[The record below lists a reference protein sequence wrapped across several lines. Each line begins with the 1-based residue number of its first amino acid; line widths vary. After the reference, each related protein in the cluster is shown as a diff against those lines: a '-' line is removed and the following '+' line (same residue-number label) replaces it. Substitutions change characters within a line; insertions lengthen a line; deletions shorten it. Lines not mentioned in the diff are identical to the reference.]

1 MFADIFIEN
10 NFQKID
16 KLYTYIVKD
25 DVKPGMRVL
34 VNFGK
39 SYRVG
44 IVLFLHAS
52 YSGKHLEKLKEINSV
67 LDDEPIISKDLIELG
82 LWMRNRYL
90 IGYSKA
96 FAPILPPGNLQ
107 KIKKKII
114 VEKYPQGKEL
124 EELNSVDIN
133 KYFEELSVYEK
144 KIIKKLRAK
153 GFIKYNYEP
162 LIAIKPKF
170 VNYLKISENFD
181 AKKLE
186 NINEKQAQV
195 FNFIKNKKEVS
206 RVEVM
211 STIGVSYSPIKTLI
225 NKDLIF
231 EYKKEVNREPIE
243 KNFASEKLA
252 LNEEQQKA
260 LTSIIRTDKVVSL
273 LHGLTGSGKTE
284 VYLNL
289 ASKVI
294 ENGGE
299 VIVLVPEIG
308 LTPQMIERFKGRFGD
323 SVAIIHSKLSS
334 GERYDEYRKV
344 LNGEVKVVVGVRS
357 AVFVPFKNL
366 KMIIIDESHDSSYEF
381 HDNLKYDTIE
391 VAINRMKNRGK
402 VVLGSATP
410 SIESYFY
417 AKKDFYNLC
426 ELKNRAKKGAFLP
439 ETKIVDMRDELIMGN
454 ISIFSREL
462 KGAIE
467 EKLKKKEQ
475 IILFLNR
482 RGFSNFISCR
492 SCGEVI
498 KCEDC
503 DISMTYHKAKNRL
516 ICHYCGKTKPLSKVC
531 PSCGSKFI
539 KQFGVGTQ
547 KVEEEVNKL
556 FPEARVLRMDRDT
569 TTKKD
574 SFEKFYEIVKNKEAD
589 IIIGTQM
596 VSKGFDFENV
606 TLVGIVA
613 ADMSLYISDYKAKE
627 RTFQLI
633 TQVAGRAGRASKKGE
648 VIVQTYSP
656 DSEIIKYSAS
666 GDYEDF
672 YNYEIEE
679 RKLFLYPP
687 YRKLIEFEFSSYN
700 ENLTQIWAERF
711 LRQMSLDIKNL
722 DLMVT
727 KFIKL
732 PKIKNINR
740 TKFSLKIIPK
750 DLPMLIDGLKRVIN
764 NSKIEEENKIFL
776 NIEFRWLNGNKKN

>member
-44 IVLFLHAS
+44 IVLFLHAN
-52 YSGKHLEKLKEINSV
+52 YSGEHLDKLKEIHSV
-67 LDDEPIISKDLIELG
+67 LDDEPIISEDLIELG
-82 LWMRNRYL
+82 LWMKDRYL
-90 IGYSKA
+90 IGYSRA

-124 EELNSVDIN
+124 EELNSIDLN
-133 KYFEELSVYEK
+133 KYFEDLNEDEK

-153 GFIKYNYEP
+153 GFVKYKYDS
-162 LIAIKPKF
+162 LVLLKPKL
-170 VNYLKISENFD
+170 VNYLKVSEKFD
-181 AKKLE
+181 PKNLE
-186 NINEKQAQV
+186 NLSEKQAQL
-195 FNFIKNKKEVS
+195 FNFIKEKKDVS
-206 RVEVM
+206 RVEAM
-211 STIGVSYSPIKTLI
+211 SLLGISYSPIKTLI
-225 NKDLIF
+225 KKDLIC
-231 EYKKEVNREPIE
+231 EYKKEVKREPVE
-243 KNFASEKLA
+243 KDFAREKLA
-252 LNEEQQKA
+252 LNEEQQRA
-260 LTSIIRTDKVVSL
+260 LASILRTDKVVSL

-294 ENGGE
+294 EEGGE

-308 LTPQMIERFKGRFGD
+308 LTPQMIERVKGRFGD
-323 SVAIIHSKLSS
+323 RVAIIHSKLSS

-344 LNGEVKVVVGVRS
+344 LNGEVKIVVGVRS

-366 KMIIIDESHDSSYEF
+366 KMIIVDESHDSSYEF

-391 VAINRMKNRGK
+391 VAINRMKKRGK

-439 ETKIVDMRDELIMGN
+439 DTKIIDMRDELIRGN
-454 ISIFSREL
+454 ISIFSRDL
-462 KGAIE
+462 KNAME

-498 KCEDC
+498 KCHEC

-516 ICHYCGKTKPLSKVC
+516 ICHYCGSTKPLPKTC

-547 KVEEEVNKL
+547 KVEEEVKKL

-574 SFEKFYEIVKNKEAD
+574 SYDKFYEIVKNREAD
-589 IIIGTQM
+589 VIIGTQM

-633 TQVAGRAGRASKKGE
+633 TQVSGRAGRASKKGE
-648 VIVQTYSP
+648 VIIQTYSP

-687 YRKLIEFEFSSYN
+687 YTKLIELEFSSYD
-700 ENLTQIWAERF
+700 ETLTEAWAEKF
-711 LRQMSLDIKNL
+711 LRQMSMDIKNL

-732 PKIKNINR
+732 PKIKNVNR
-740 TKFSLKIIPK
+740 TKFSVKVKPK
-750 DLPMLIDGLKRVIN
+750 DLALLIYGLKRVII
-764 NSKIEEENKIFL
+764 NSKIEEDNKVFL
-776 NIEFRWLNGNKKN
+776 NIDFRWLNGNKKN

>member
-44 IVLFLHAS
+44 IVLFLHAN
-52 YSGKHLEKLKEINSV
+52 YSGDHKDKLKEIHSV
-67 LDDEPIISKDLIELG
+67 LDDEPIISKDLIDLG
-82 LWMRNRYL
+82 LWMKDRYL
-90 IGYSKA
+90 IGYSRA
-96 FAPILPPGNLQ
+96 FSPILPPGNLQ
-107 KIKKKII
+107 RIKKKII
-114 VEKYPQGKEL
+114 VEKYPQGKDL
-124 EELNSVDIN
+124 EALNSIDL
-133 KYFEELSVYEK
+133 KRYFEDLSEDEK
-144 KIIKKLRAK
+144 KIIKKLRAG
-153 GFIKYNYEP
+153 GFVKYLYDS
-162 LIAIKPKF
+162 LVMVKPKLLNF
-170 VNYLKISENFD
+170 LKISENFD
-181 AKKLE
+181 PEKLE
-186 NINEKQAQV
+186 GISEKQSEV
-195 FNFIKNKKEVS
+195 FNYIKEKKEVS
-206 RVEVM
+206 RIELM
-211 STIGVSYSPIKTLI
+211 SKLGISYSPIKSLI
-225 NKDLIF
+225 KKDLIS
-231 EYKKEVNREPIE
+231 EYQKEINRDPVE
-243 KNFASEKLA
+243 KNFVAEKLT
-252 LNEEQQKA
+252 LNEEQQRA
-260 LTSIIRTDKVVSL
+260 LNSINKTDKVVSL

-294 ENGGE
+294 REGGE

-323 SVAIIHSKLSS
+323 RVAIIHSKLSP

-344 LNGEVKVVVGVRS
+344 LNGEVKIVVGVRS

-366 KMIIIDESHDSSYEF
+366 KMIIVDESHDSSYEF

-402 VVLGSATP
+402 LVLGSATP

-417 AKKDFYNLC
+417 AQKGYYKLC
-426 ELKNRAKKGAFLP
+426 ELKNRAKEGAFLP
-439 ETKIVDMRDELIMGN
+439 DTKIVDMRDELIMGN

-462 KGAIE
+462 KDAME

-498 KCEDC
+498 KCDEC

-516 ICHYCGKTKPLSKVC
+516 ICHYCGSTKPVPKVC
-531 PSCGSKFI
+531 PTCGSKFI
-539 KQFGVGTQ
+539 KQFGLGTQ
-547 KVEEEVNKL
+547 KVEEEVKKL

-569 TTKKD
+569 TTRKD
-574 SFEKFYEIVKNKEAD
+574 SFDKFYEIVKNREAD
-589 IIIGTQM
+589 VIIGTQM

-613 ADMSLYISDYKAKE
+613 ADLSLYISDYKARE

-633 TQVAGRAGRASKKGE
+633 TQVSGRAGRAAKKGQ
-648 VIVQTYSP
+648 VIIQTYSP

-666 GDYEDF
+666 GDYKDF
-672 YNYEIEE
+672 YEYEIEE

-687 YRKLIEFEFSSYN
+687 YTKLIELEFSSYD
-700 ENLTQIWAERF
+700 ESLCQEWAERF
-711 LRQMSLDIKNL
+711 LSQMSLDIKNL

-727 KFIKL
+727 NFIKL
-732 PKIKNINR
+732 PKIKNVNR
-740 TKFSLKIIPK
+740 TKFSVKVRPRDLALLIEELK
-750 DLPMLIDGLKRVIN
+750 GVIN

-776 NIEFRWLNGNKKN
+776 NIDFR

>member
-114 VEKYPQGKEL
+114 VEKYPQGREL

-133 KYFEELSVYEK
+133 KYFEDLSFDEK

-162 LIAIKPKF
+162 LIAVKPKLI
-170 VNYLKISENFD
+170 NYLKISENFD

-195 FNFIKNKKEVS
+195 FDFIKNKKDVS

-225 NKDLIF
+225 NKDLIL
-231 EYKKEVNREPIE
+231 EYKKEVNREPVE
-243 KNFASEKLA
+243 KKFVSEKLA

-260 LTSIIRTDKVVSL
+260 LESIIKRDKVVSL

-294 ENGGE
+294 EKGGE

-417 AKKDFYNLC
+417 AKNDFYNLC

-462 KGAIE
+462 KAAIE

-516 ICHYCGKTKPLSKVC
+516 ICHYCGKTKPLPKVC

-556 FPEARVLRMDRDT
+556 FPEANVLRMDRDT

-574 SFEKFYEIVKNKEAD
+574 SFEKFYEIVKNKEVD

-633 TQVAGRAGRASKKGE
+633 TQVAGRAGRASKRGE
-648 VIVQTYSP
+648 VIIQTYSP

-666 GDYEDF
+666 GNYEDF
-672 YNYEIEE
+672 YNYEIED

-687 YRKLIEFEFSSYN
+687 YRKLIEFEFSSYD
-700 ENLTQIWAERF
+700 ENLTQVWAEKF

-732 PKIKNINR
+732 PKIQNINR
-740 TKFSLKIIPK
+740 TKFSLKIIPR
-750 DLPMLIDGLKRVIN
+750 DLPMLIDALNRVIN
-764 NSKIEEENKIFL
+764 NSKIEEDNKIFL

>member
-52 YSGKHLEKLKEINSV
+52 YSGKHLEKLKEISSV

-82 LWMRNRYL
+82 LWMRSRYL

-124 EELNSVDIN
+124 EELNSVNIN
-133 KYFEELSVYEK
+133 KYFEELSVDEK
-144 KIIKKLRAK
+144 KIIKKLRTK

-162 LIAIKPKF
+162 LIAVKPKF

-195 FNFIKNKKEVS
+195 FNFIKNKEDVS

-516 ICHYCGKTKPLSKVC
+516 ICHYCGKTKALPKVC

-648 VIVQTYSP
+648 VIIQTYSP

-700 ENLTQIWAERF
+700 ENLTQIWAEKF

-776 NIEFRWLNGNKKN
+776 NIEFRWLDGNKKN

>member
-25 DVKPGMRVL
+25 DVKEGMRVL
-34 VNFGK
+34 VSFGN

-44 IVLFLHAS
+44 IILFLYKD
-52 YSGKHLEKLKEINSV
+52 YSGEHEKSLKEVDSV

-82 LWMRNRYL
+82 LWMKNRYL

-96 FAPILPPGNLQ
+96 FSPILPPGNLQ

-114 VEKYPQGKEL
+114 IEDYPTGEDL
-124 EELNSVDIN
+124 ILLNSIDLN
-133 KYFEELSVYEK
+133 KYYEDLNIDQK
-144 KIIKKLRAK
+144 KIVKKLHSK
-153 GFIKYNYEP
+153 GFLKYEYDS
-162 LIAIKPKF
+162 LVLVKPKRENF
-170 VNYLKISENFD
+170 LKISENFSS
-181 AKKLE
+181 KFLE
-186 NINEKQAQV
+186 DISEKQRTV
-195 FNFIKNKKEVS
+195 FNFIKDKKEVS
-206 RVEVM
+206 RIEVM
-211 STIGVSYSPIKTLI
+211 TSLSISYSPIKTLI
-225 NKDLIF
+225 KKGIITEF
-231 EYKKEVNREPIE
+231 KKEIKREPDE
-243 KNFASEKLA
+243 NNFSSENIS
-252 LNEEQQKA
+252 LNEEQQRA
-260 LTSIIRTDKVVSL
+260 LKSIEKTEKVVTL

-284 VYLNL
+284 VYLNI
-289 ASKVI
+289 ASRVI

-308 LTPQMIERFKGRFGD
+308 LTPQMIERFKGRFGKN
-323 SVAIIHSKLSS
+323 VAIIHSKLSS

-344 LNGEVKVVVGVRS
+344 LNGDVKVVVGVRS

-366 KMIIIDESHDSSYEF
+366 KMIIVDESHDSSYEF

-391 VAINRMKNRGK
+391 VAIHRMKGKGK
-402 VVLGSATP
+402 VLLGSATP

-417 AKKDFYNLC
+417 AKKGYYNLC

-439 ETKIVDMRDELIMGN
+439 NTKIVDMRDELLMGN

-462 KGAIE
+462 RDAIKD
-467 EKLKKKEQ
+467 KLEKKEQ

-498 KCEDC
+498 KCDNC
-503 DISMTYHKAKNRL
+503 DISMTYHKSKNRL
-516 ICHYCGKTKPLSKVC
+516 ICHYCGSTKEVPKVC
-531 PSCGSKFI
+531 PNCGSKFI
-539 KQFGVGTQ
+539 KQFGIGTQ

-556 FPEARVLRMDRDT
+556 FPEARVVRMDRDT

-574 SFEKFYEIVKNKEAD
+574 SFKNFYDIVKNREAD

-613 ADMSLYISDYKAKE
+613 ADLSLYISDYKAKE
-627 RTFQLI
+627 KTFQLV
-633 TQVAGRAGRASKKGE
+633 TQVAGRAGRSSKKGE
-648 VIVQTYSP
+648 VIIQTYSP
-656 DSEIIKYSAS
+656 DSEIIKYSAN
-666 GDYEDF
+666 GDYKDF
-672 YNYEIEE
+672 YEYEISE

-687 YRKLIEFEFSSYN
+687 YMKLIEFEFSSY
-700 ENLTQIWAERF
+700 EEKLTYIWAERF
-711 LRQMSLDIKNL
+711 LKQMKSDIKNI

-727 KFIKL
+727 NFIKL
-732 PKIKNINR
+732 PKIKKINR
-740 TKFSLKIIPK
+740 TKFSVKVKPK
-750 DLPMLIDGLKRVIN
+750 DMNLLIEVLKRVII
-764 NSKIEEENKIFL
+764 NSKVNDDSKIFL
-776 NIEFRWLNGNKKN
+776 NIEF

>member
-44 IVLFLHAS
+44 IVLFLHAN
-52 YSGKHLEKLKEINSV
+52 YSGDHREELKEIHSV
-67 LDDEPIISKDLIELG
+67 LDDEPIISNDLIRLG
-82 LWMRNRYL
+82 LWMKERYL
-90 IGYSKA
+90 VGYSKA

-107 KIKKKII
+107 KIKKKIL
-114 VEKYPQGKEL
+114 VEKYPHGKDL
-124 EELNSVDIN
+124 EDLNSIDLS
-133 KYFEELSVYEK
+133 KYFEDLKEDEK
-144 KIIKKLRAK
+144 AIIKRLRAK
-153 GFIKYNYEP
+153 GYIKYIYDS
-162 LIAIKPKF
+162 LVTVKAKL
-170 VNYLKISENFD
+170 VNYLRLVSDFDPKNLEGIS
-181 AKKLE
+181 
-186 NINEKQAQV
+186 EKQAQV
-195 FNFIKNKKEVS
+195 FNFIKKEKDIS
-206 RVEVM
+206 RVDVM
-211 STIGVSYSPIKTLI
+211 KNLNISYSPIKSLI
-225 NKDLIF
+225 KRNLIE
-231 EYKKEVNREPIE
+231 EYKKEINRDPVE
-243 KNFASEKLA
+243 KTFKKNKLA
-252 LNEEQQKA
+252 LNDEQQEA
-260 LTSIIRTDKVVSL
+260 LKSIQKTDKVVSL

-289 ASKVI
+289 TSKVL
-294 ENGGE
+294 EDGGQ

-308 LTPQMIERFKGRFGD
+308 LTPQMIERFKSWFGNE
-323 SVAIIHSKLSS
+323 VAIIHSKLSA

-344 LNGEVKVVVGVRS
+344 LNDEVKVVVGVRS

-366 KMIIIDESHDSSYEF
+366 KMIIVDESHDSSYEF

-391 VAINRMKNRGK
+391 VAINRMKGRGK

-410 SIESYFY
+410 SVESYFY
-417 AKKDFYNLC
+417 AQKDFYNLC

-439 ETKIVDMRDELIMGN
+439 DTEIVDMRDELIMGN
-454 ISIFSREL
+454 VSIFSREL
-462 KGAIE
+462 REAIE
-467 EKLKKKEQ
+467 EKLKNKEQ

-498 KCEDC
+498 KCDDC

-516 ICHYCGKTKPLSKVC
+516 ICHYCGKTKPLPKVC

-547 KVEEEVNKL
+547 RVEEEVQKY

-569 TTKKD
+569 TGKKD
-574 SFEKFYEIVKNKEAD
+574 FFEKFYEKIKNKEAD

-596 VSKGFDFENV
+596 VSKGFDFEDV

-613 ADMSLYISDYKAKE
+613 ADLSLYISDYKARE

-633 TQVAGRAGRASKKGE
+633 TQVSGRAGRASKKGQ
-648 VIVQTYSP
+648 VIIQTYSP
-656 DSEIIKYSAS
+656 DSEIIKYSAQ
-666 GDYEDF
+666 GDYKDF
-672 YNYEIEE
+672 YEYEIQE
-679 RKLFLYPP
+679 RKTFLYPP
-687 YRKLIEFEFSSYN
+687 YTKLIELEFSSYD

-711 LRQMSLDIKNL
+711 LHQMSLDLKGMDI
-722 DLMVT
+722 MVT
-727 KFIKL
+727 KFIKM
-732 PKIKNINR
+732 PKIKNMNK
-740 TKFSLKIIPK
+740 TKFSLKIKPK
-750 DLPMLIDGLKRVIN
+750 DLGLLIEGLKRVIN
-764 NSKIEEENKIFL
+764 NSKIEEERKIIL
-776 NIEFRWLNGNKKN
+776 NIEF

>member
-114 VEKYPQGKEL
+114 VEKYPQGREL

-133 KYFEELSVYEK
+133 KYFEDLSFDEK

-162 LIAIKPKF
+162 LIAVKPKL

-195 FNFIKNKKEVS
+195 FNFIKNKKDVS

-231 EYKKEVNREPIE
+231 EYKKEINREPVE
-243 KNFASEKLA
+243 KNFVSEKLA
-252 LNEEQQKA
+252 LNEEQQNA
-260 LTSIIRTDKVVSL
+260 LNSILNTDKVVSL
-273 LHGLTGSGKTE
+273 LYGLTGSGKTE

-391 VAINRMKNRGK
+391 VAINRMKNSGK

-417 AKKDFYNLC
+417 AKKGFYNLY

-462 KGAIE
+462 KAAIE

-516 ICHYCGKTKPLSKVC
+516 ICHYCGKTKPLPKVC

-633 TQVAGRAGRASKKGE
+633 TQVAGRAGRASKRGE
-648 VIVQTYSP
+648 VIIQTYSP

-672 YNYEIEE
+672 YNYEIED

-700 ENLTQIWAERF
+700 ENLTQIWAEKF

-750 DLPMLIDGLKRVIN
+750 DLPMLIDGLNRVIN
-764 NSKIEEENKIFL
+764 NSKIEEDKKIFL
-776 NIEFRWLNGNKKN
+776 NIEFRWLDGNKKN

>member
-67 LDDEPIISKDLIELG
+67 LDDDPIISKDLIELG

-133 KYFEELSVYEK
+133 KYFEDLSFDEK

-162 LIAIKPKF
+162 LIAVKPKL

-195 FNFIKNKKEVS
+195 FNFIKNKKDVS

-225 NKDLIF
+225 NKDLIL
-231 EYKKEVNREPIE
+231 EYKKEVNREPVE
-243 KNFASEKLA
+243 KKFVSEKLA

-260 LTSIIRTDKVVSL
+260 LESIIKRDKVVSL

-294 ENGGE
+294 EKGGE

-417 AKKDFYNLC
+417 AKNDFYNLC

-462 KGAIE
+462 KAAIE

-516 ICHYCGKTKPLSKVC
+516 ICHYCGKTKPLPKVC

-556 FPEARVLRMDRDT
+556 FPEANVLRMDRDT

-574 SFEKFYEIVKNKEAD
+574 SFEKFYEIVKNKEVD

-633 TQVAGRAGRASKKGE
+633 TQVAGRAGRASKRGE
-648 VIVQTYSP
+648 VIIQTYSP

-666 GDYEDF
+666 GNYEDF
-672 YNYEIEE
+672 YNYEIED

-687 YRKLIEFEFSSYN
+687 YRKLIEFEFSSYD
-700 ENLTQIWAERF
+700 ENLTQVWAEKF

-732 PKIKNINR
+732 PKIQNINR
-740 TKFSLKIIPK
+740 TKFSLKIIPR
-750 DLPMLIDGLKRVIN
+750 DLPMLIDALNRVIN
-764 NSKIEEENKIFL
+764 NSKIEEDNKIFL

>member
-34 VNFGK
+34 VNFGN

-44 IVLFLHAS
+44 IVLFLHAN
-52 YSGKHLEKLKEINSV
+52 YYEKHLDKLKEIHSV
-67 LDDEPIISKDLIELG
+67 LDDEPIISRDLIELG
-82 LWMRNRYL
+82 LWMKDRYL

-96 FAPILPPGNLQ
+96 FSPILPPGNLQ

-114 VEKYPQGKEL
+114 VEKYPQGRDL
-124 EELNSVDIN
+124 EKLNSIDTN
-133 KYFEELSVYEK
+133 KYFEDLSEDEK
-144 KIIKKLRAK
+144 NFIKKLRAR
-153 GFIKYNYEP
+153 GFVKYIYDS
-162 LIAIKPKF
+162 LVMVKPKL

-181 AKKLE
+181 AKNLE
-186 NINEKQAQV
+186 GMSEKQTQV
-195 FNFIKNKKEVS
+195 FNFIKDRKDIS
-206 RVEVM
+206 RVDVM
-211 STIGVSYSPIKTLI
+211 TSLGISYSPIKSLI
-225 NKDLIF
+225 KKDLIC
-231 EYKKEVNREPIE
+231 EYKKEINREPVE
-243 KNFASEKLA
+243 KKFITQKIV

-260 LTSIIRTDKVVSL
+260 IRSIIETDKVVSL

-294 ENGGE
+294 EKGGE

-308 LTPQMIERFKGRFGD
+308 LTPQMIDRFKGRFGD
-323 SVAIIHSKLSS
+323 KVAVIHSKLSS

-344 LNGEVKVVVGVRS
+344 LNEEVKIVVGVRS

-391 VAINRMKNRGK
+391 VAIKRMKHSGK

-410 SIESYFY
+410 SIETYFY
-417 AKKDFYNLC
+417 AKKNFYNLC

-439 ETKIVDMRDELIMGN
+439 ETKVVDMRDELIMGN

-462 KGAIE
+462 KKAME

-482 RGFSNFISCR
+482 RGFSNFVSCR

-498 KCEDC
+498 KCDDC

-516 ICHYCGKTKPLSKVC
+516 ICHYCGSTKPLPKVC

-547 KVEEEVNKL
+547 KVEEEVKKL

-574 SFEKFYEIVKNKEAD
+574 SFNKFYEIVKNREAD
-589 IIIGTQM
+589 VIIGTQM

-633 TQVAGRAGRASKKGE
+633 TQVSGRAGRASKKGE
-648 VIVQTYSP
+648 VIIQTYSP
-656 DSEIIKYSAS
+656 DSEIIKYSAT
-666 GDYEDF
+666 GDYVDF

-687 YRKLIEFEFSSYN
+687 YTKLIEFEFSSYD

-711 LRQMSLDIKNL
+711 LHQMSIDLKKL
-722 DLMVT
+722 ELMVT
-727 KFIKL
+727 KFIKM
-732 PKIKNINR
+732 PKIKSINR
-740 TKFSLKIIPK
+740 TKFSVKVKPK
-750 DLPMLIDGLKRVIN
+750 DLAMLIDGLKRVIN
-764 NSKIEEENKIFL
+764 NSKIEEDNKIFL
-776 NIEFRWLNGNKKN
+776 NIDFR

>member
-114 VEKYPQGKEL
+114 VEKYPQGREL

-133 KYFEELSVYEK
+133 KYFEDLSFDKK

-162 LIAIKPKF
+162 LIAVKPKL

-195 FNFIKNKKEVS
+195 FDFIKNKKDVS
-206 RVEVM
+206 RVETM
-211 STIGVSYSPIKTLI
+211 SFLGISYSPIKTLI

-231 EYKKEVNREPIE
+231 EYKKEINRQPVE
-243 KNFASEKLA
+243 KNFVSEKLA
-252 LNEEQQKA
+252 LNEEQQNA
-260 LTSIIRTDKVVSL
+260 LNSILNTDKVVSL
-273 LHGLTGSGKTE
+273 LYGLTGSGKTE

-294 ENGGE
+294 EKGGE

-323 SVAIIHSKLSS
+323 RVAIIHSKLSS

-417 AKKDFYNLC
+417 AKNDFYNLC

-516 ICHYCGKTKPLSKVC
+516 ICHYCGKTKPLPKVC

-556 FPEARVLRMDRDT
+556 FPEAKVLRMDRDT

-613 ADMSLYISDYKAKE
+613 ADISLYISDYKAKE

-633 TQVAGRAGRASKKGE
+633 TQVAGRAGRASKRGE
-648 VIVQTYSP
+648 VIIQTYSP

-666 GDYEDF
+666 GNYEDF
-672 YNYEIEE
+672 YNYEIED

-687 YRKLIEFEFSSYN
+687 YRKLIEFEFSSYK
-700 ENLTQIWAERF
+700 ENLTQVWAEKF

-732 PKIKNINR
+732 PKIQNINR
-740 TKFSLKIIPK
+740 TKFSLKIIPR
-750 DLPMLIDGLKRVIN
+750 DLPMLIDALNRVIN
-764 NSKIEEENKIFL
+764 NSKIEEDNKIFL
-776 NIEFRWLNGNKKN
+776 NIEFR

>member
-25 DVKPGMRVL
+25 DVKEGMRVL
-34 VNFGK
+34 VSFGN

-44 IVLFLHAS
+44 IILFLYKD
-52 YSGKHLEKLKEINSV
+52 YSGEHEKSLKEVDSV

-82 LWMRNRYL
+82 LWMKNRYL

-96 FAPILPPGNLQ
+96 FSPILPPGNLQ

-114 VEKYPQGKEL
+114 IEDYPTGEDL
-124 EELNSVDIN
+124 ILLNSIDLN
-133 KYFEELSVYEK
+133 KYYEDLNIDQK
-144 KIIKKLRAK
+144 KIVKKLHSK
-153 GFIKYNYEP
+153 GFLKYEYDS
-162 LIAIKPKF
+162 LVLVKPKRENF
-170 VNYLKISENFD
+170 LKISENFSS
-181 AKKLE
+181 KFLE
-186 NINEKQAQV
+186 DISEKQRTV
-195 FNFIKNKKEVS
+195 FNFIKDKKEVS
-206 RVEVM
+206 RIEVM
-211 STIGVSYSPIKTLI
+211 TSLSISYSPIKTLI
-225 NKDLIF
+225 KKGIITEF
-231 EYKKEVNREPIE
+231 KKEIKREPDE
-243 KNFASEKLA
+243 NNFSSENIS
-252 LNEEQQKA
+252 LNEEQQRA
-260 LTSIIRTDKVVSL
+260 LKSIEKTEKVVTL

-284 VYLNL
+284 VYLNI
-289 ASKVI
+289 ASRVI

-308 LTPQMIERFKGRFGD
+308 LTPQMIERFKGRFGKN
-323 SVAIIHSKLSS
+323 VAIIHSKLSS

-344 LNGEVKVVVGVRS
+344 LNGDVKVVVGVRS

-366 KMIIIDESHDSSYEF
+366 KMIIVDESHDSSYEF

-391 VAINRMKNRGK
+391 VAIHRMKGKGK
-402 VVLGSATP
+402 VLLGSATP

-417 AKKDFYNLC
+417 AKKGYYNLC

-439 ETKIVDMRDELIMGN
+439 NTKIVDMRDELLMGN

-462 KGAIE
+462 RDAIKD
-467 EKLKKKEQ
+467 KLEKKEQ

-498 KCEDC
+498 KCDNC
-503 DISMTYHKAKNRL
+503 DISMTYHKSKNRL
-516 ICHYCGKTKPLSKVC
+516 ICHYCGSTKEVPKVC
-531 PSCGSKFI
+531 PNCGSKFI
-539 KQFGVGTQ
+539 KQFGIGTQ

-556 FPEARVLRMDRDT
+556 FPEARVVRMDRDT

-574 SFEKFYEIVKNKEAD
+574 SFKNFYDIVKNREAD

-613 ADMSLYISDYKAKE
+613 ADLSLYISDYKAKE
-627 RTFQLI
+627 KTFQLV
-633 TQVAGRAGRASKKGE
+633 TQVAGRAGRSSKKGE
-648 VIVQTYSP
+648 VIIQTYSP
-656 DSEIIKYSAS
+656 DSEIIKYSAN
-666 GDYEDF
+666 GYYKDF
-672 YNYEIEE
+672 YEYEISE

-687 YRKLIEFEFSSYN
+687 YMKLIEFEFSSY
-700 ENLTQIWAERF
+700 EEKLTYIWAERF
-711 LRQMSLDIKNL
+711 LKQMKNDIKNI

-727 KFIKL
+727 NFIKL
-732 PKIKNINR
+732 PKIKKINR
-740 TKFSLKIIPK
+740 TKFSVKVKPK
-750 DLPMLIDGLKRVIN
+750 DMNLLIEVLKRVII
-764 NSKIEEENKIFL
+764 NSKINDDSKIFL
-776 NIEFRWLNGNKKN
+776 NIEF

>member
-52 YSGKHLEKLKEINSV
+52 YSGNHSEKLKEINSV

-133 KYFEELSVYEK
+133 KYFEDLSFDEK

-162 LIAIKPKF
+162 LIAVKPKL

-195 FNFIKNKKEVS
+195 FNFIKNKKDVS

-231 EYKKEVNREPIE
+231 EYKKEVNREPLE
-243 KNFASEKLA
+243 KNFVSEKLS

-260 LTSIIRTDKVVSL
+260 LASIIKTDKVVSL

-323 SVAIIHSKLSS
+323 SVAIIHSKLSF

-366 KMIIIDESHDSSYEF
+366 NMIIIDESHDSSYEF

-516 ICHYCGKTKPLSKVC
+516 ICHYCGKTKALPKVC

-648 VIVQTYSP
+648 VIIQTYSP

-700 ENLTQIWAERF
+700 ENLTQIWAEKF

-776 NIEFRWLNGNKKN
+776 NIEFR